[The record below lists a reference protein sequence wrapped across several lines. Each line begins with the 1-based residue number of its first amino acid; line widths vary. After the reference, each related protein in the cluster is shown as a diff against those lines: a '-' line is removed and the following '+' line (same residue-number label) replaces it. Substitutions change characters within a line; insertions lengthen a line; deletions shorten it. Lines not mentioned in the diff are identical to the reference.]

1 VWFPWPFNLIQGWLE
16 ALFSNVCSVPY
27 AAAQWLWGSVYPQFD
42 NTRGHVTTTSTWVSN
57 IVQSGFNFS
66 NNFMQNLI
74 NWLWGENANQFYILQ
89 SLVNA
94 QFAGLPPLLNYG
106 NQWIVNQFGQ
116 RFDLFGGMMQGWL
129 EALLGGFGGAMG
141 SGFLGGFQWL
151 FGTLLGLPGT
161 LLGFFNVN
169 NVNAY
174 AYNLA
179 GLQSLGEQW
188 TMLAVQQLLQS
199 IFNIQAKSTEDALS
213 SIQNVIRAVVR
224 GSQTLGALNVAAE
237 LLHPLKNASFEHL
250 FGHEGWTGVAIGTL
264 ESLVAPLIDYLY
276 EVTIMPLVRSAIP
289 GMIPPE
295 AILEQMAVKGIIDP
309 ISYTNLML
317 TKGYNAFS
325 ASLML
330 LNAAKALDPDTIITL
345 LRRGEIDTN
354 TAYQKL
360 RANMFTLEDA
370 GLQLKLQDIIPN
382 VQDLITFVVRE
393 VITPEDFTMWAEK
406 QGLNKFWSG
415 CYWEAHWRLPSVET
429 VVDAF
434 HRGVITAEELSKY
447 LVWHDYKPTPRPGI
461 SVTDIDI
468 FRATQK
474 TLFTRVD
481 ARYAYEFGFWDFDRL
496 VKHFQDLGYEDDA
509 LDQALVQVGRTLTE
523 EKGKLETQAINDYT
537 AGYIS
542 AEQLEVDL
550 KALGLSPDRVEMRL
564 QLANRKFEAEFK
576 ADLIKIYCTQYQN
589 DLIDEADLDSALAE
603 FIIND
608 LVRWAI
614 VEREKAR
621 KYPKKR

>member
-1 VWFPWPFNLIQGWLE
+1 VWFPWPFNLVQGWLE

-42 NTRGHVTTTSTWVSN
+42 STRGHISATSTWVSN

-66 NNFMQNLI
+66 NSFTQNLVE
-74 NWLWGENANQFYILQ
+74 WLWGKNVNQFYILQ

-106 NQWIVNQFGQ
+106 NQWVVNQFGQ

-151 FGTLLGLPGT
+151 FGNLLGLPGT

-188 TMLAVQQLLQS
+188 TMLAVQQVLQN
-199 IFNIQAKSTEDALS
+199 ILNIQAENLEGAMANV
-213 SIQNVIRAVVR
+213 QNVIYAVAR
-224 GSQTLGALNVAAE
+224 GSQALGALNAAAE
-237 LLHPLKNASFEHL
+237 LLHPLKNVSFEHL
-250 FGHEGWTGVAIGTL
+250 FGHATWAGVAIGTL
-264 ESLVAPLIDYLY
+264 DALISPIINYVYETSVLPLL
-276 EVTIMPLVRSAIP
+276 RSAIP
-289 GMIPPE
+289 GLIPPE
-295 AILEQMAVKGIIDP
+295 PVLMEMAVKGIINP
-309 ISYTNLML
+309 GYYTSWMQ
-317 TKGYNAFS
+317 TKGYNPYFS
-325 ASLML
+325 ALML
-330 LNAAKALDPDTIITL
+330 CNMAKALDPDTVITL
-345 LRRGEIDTN
+345 LRRGEIGAF
-354 TAYQKL
+354 TASQKL
-360 RANMFTLEDA
+360 RANMFMPEDA
-370 GLQLKLQDIIPN
+370 ELILKLKDIIPGI
-382 VQDLITFVVRE
+382 QDLITFVVRE
-393 VITPEDFTMWAEK
+393 VISPEDFASWAEK
-406 QGLNKFWSG
+406 QGLTRFWSG

-434 HRGVITAEELSKY
+434 HRGAITAEELSKY

-481 ARYAYEFGFWDFDRL
+481 ARYAYEFGYWDFDRL
-496 VKHFQDLGYEDDA
+496 VRHFRDLGYEDDA

-523 EKGKLETQAINDYT
+523 EKGKLETQAINDYI
-537 AGYIS
+537 AGYIT
-542 AEQLEVDL
+542 AEQLQADL
-550 KALGLSPDRVEMRL
+550 NALGLSPERVEMRL
-564 QLANRKFEAEFK
+564 WLANRKFEAEFK
-576 ADLIKIYCTQYQN
+576 KDLEKIYCTQYQN
-589 DLIDEADLDSALAE
+589 DLINEDDLDSALAE
-603 FIIND
+603 IIVND
-608 LVRWAI
+608 LVRWVI
-614 VEREKAR
+614 LEREKAR